1 MTQDELMEFIRSR
14 CEAQDGFTV
23 GQVAERLQ
31 TSTKAVRSI
40 LTAMLKRGQLEAVM
54 VLVEDPW
61 GRRFKVPGYRMK
73 A

>member
-1 MTQDELMEFIRSR
+1 MTQEQLIEFIRSR
-14 CEAQDGFTV
+14 CEAQDGFTA

-40 LTAMLKRGQLEAVM
+40 LTAMLKRGQLEPVM

-61 GRRFKVPGYRMK
+61 GRRAKFPGYRIK
-73 A
+73 S